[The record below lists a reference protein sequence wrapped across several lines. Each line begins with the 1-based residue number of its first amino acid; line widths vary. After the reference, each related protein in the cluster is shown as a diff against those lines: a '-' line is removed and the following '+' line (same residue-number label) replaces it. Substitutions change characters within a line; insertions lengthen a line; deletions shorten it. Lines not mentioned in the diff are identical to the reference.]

1 MLGDRWIG
9 SQCLSHRASASPVSS
24 DARSSSR
31 DELTCNESLSDT
43 ASNARA
49 SQHASEPESP
59 AVVGLEAAD
68 PLRRNTA
75 PAGGR
80 HDGAEGPDTFATV
93 ENWLISAVHAEPDR
107 PTMVMNVVSP
117 PRCSGDA
124 AARFTA
130 SWMQL
135 SPANR
140 QGRRAPAAA
149 SGKSR
154 ALARSASSAG
164 RVLFAEEGTAA
175 RVCGGMIH
183 EKI

>member
-1 MLGDRWIG
+1 MLGERWIG
-9 SQCLSHRASASPVSS
+9 SQRPSHRAGASPACS

-43 ASNARA
+43 ASNAGD
-49 SQHASEPESP
+49 SLHASEPESP
-59 AVVGLEAAD
+59 AVAGLEATD
-68 PLRRNTA
+68 PQRRSAA
-75 PAGGR
+75 PASGR

-117 PRCSGDA
+117 PRCSSDA

-140 QGRRAPAAA
+140 QGRRAPAAS

-154 ALARSASSAG
+154 ARARPASSAG
-164 RVLFAEEGTAA
+164 RALFAEEGIAT
-175 RVCGGMIH
+175 RV
-183 EKI
+183 